1 MNKNLILQAEN
12 YELNQDYKKAIN
24 CYYEILKYNK
34 NDLNTL
40 NKIGSCFFNLGNY
53 EMAIKNF
60 EKILPLLNQP
70 IPDLLNNIGEIKE
83 CINDINYLHIN
94 DCVGIS
100 ETTIDLIDD
109 IPKGTKFGWD
119 NKNFCW
125 VYYLNNNVE
134 PTYYSK
140 KMIILL

>member
-1 MNKNLILQAEN
+1 MNTSLKWV
-12 YELNQDYKKAIN
+12 
-24 CYYEILKYNK
+24 KYNDN
-34 NDLNTL
+34 NDSELYTWDAT
-40 NKIGSCFFNLGNY
+40 IGNY
-53 EMAIKNF
+53 GAFMYKNSNN
-60 EKILPLLNQP
+60 ETRTEEIE
-70 IPDLLNNIGEIKE
+70 LNNIGEIKE

-125 VYYLNNNVE
+125 VYYLNNKVE
-134 PTYYSK
+134 PSYYCK
-140 KMIILL
+140 KND

>member
-1 MNKNLILQAEN
+1 LFKDYNYNKDKMNTSLKWV
-12 YELNQDYKKAIN
+12 
-24 CYYEILKYNK
+24 KYNDNNDSELYTWDATIGKYGAFMYK
-34 NDLNTL
+34 NSNNETRTEE
-40 NKIGSCFFNLGNY
+40 I
-53 EMAIKNF
+53 E
-60 EKILPLLNQP
+60 
-70 IPDLLNNIGEIKE
+70 LNNIGEIKE

-109 IPKGTKFGWD
+109 IPKGSKFGWD

-125 VYYLNNNVE
+125 VYYLNNKVE
-134 PTYYSK
+134 PSYYSK